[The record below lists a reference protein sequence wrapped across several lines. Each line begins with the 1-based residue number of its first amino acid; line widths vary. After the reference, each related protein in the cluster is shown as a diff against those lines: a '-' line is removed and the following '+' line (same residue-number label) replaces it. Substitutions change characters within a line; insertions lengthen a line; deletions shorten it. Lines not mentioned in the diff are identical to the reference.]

1 MASLWTPDKIQ
12 SILDWP
18 VPINVKGVRGFLGLT
33 GFPWSYGVLR
43 QVHQGVWQAGTT
55 TQELTKKDNF
65 NWGPETQQAFQ
76 TLKLLM
82 TSAPVLALPN
92 FLKPFEIECDAS
104 GRGLG
109 AVLMQEKQPI
119 AFYSRALSTKT
130 LAKFTYEKEIMALAI
145 SIQHWRPYLL
155 GRTFTVFTD
164 QKSLKHLLEQRITTP
179 DQQNWL
185 AKLMGYHF
193 SIQYKPIQYKP
204 GRENRAA
211 DALSRIHEGSGL
223 LTMVSTP

>member
-1 MASLWTPDKIQ
+1 
-12 SILDWP
+12 
-18 VPINVKGVRGFLGLT
+18 
-33 GFPWSYGVLR
+33 
-43 QVHQGVWQAGTT
+43 
-55 TQELTKKDNF
+55 
-65 NWGPETQQAFQ
+65 
-76 TLKLLM
+76 M
-82 TSAPVLALPN
+82 TSAPILALPN
-92 FLKPFEIECDAS
+92 FLKPFEIEYDAS

-109 AVLMQEKQPI
+109 AVLMQEKRPI
-119 AFYSRALSTKT
+119 AFYSRALSAKT

-193 SIQYKPIQYKP
+193 SIQYKP
-204 GRENRAA
+204 GRENRVA
-211 DALSRIHEGSGL
+211 DGNNLLDGYDSDPKLQKILNSLLENPLSYPKFSIQNGRLFYKHKLVIPSTSPWISKLKRISL
-223 LTMVSTP
+223 QS